1 MEVKALTGL
10 HELERGGIVLF
21 ERLIEPWLR
30 EVLERIGGI
39 LAGAGTT
46 VLHSPGVLL
55 RACTLLRLLVA
66 TRYLVTARP
75 SSTRVPSSFPSPL
88 LSPLVAA
95 AAAAVLPSWA
105 VVFLVDSDH
114 GHLTTRPT
122 IPGQH

>member
-1 MEVKALTGL
+1 M
-10 HELERGGIVLF
+10 LF
-21 ERLIEPWLR
+21 ERLIEPGLR

-55 RACTLLRLLVA
+55 RASTLLRLLVA

-95 AAAAVLPSWA
+95 AVLPSWA
-105 VVFLVDSDH
+105 VVSLVDSDH